1 MGRGGLM
8 PSIKLRLVVI
18 FAAVFSVVL
27 AALGLSMY
35 VKLKDIAIGSIDSHL
50 HSEVQLIAGLITS
63 EREDLEVE
71 LHKVETGDYAVALS
85 GHYFQ
90 VVSEN
95 GELIARSPSL
105 SLANVTL
112 PLRGKEAFFEPVLK
126 NITGPDNKPHRL
138 MEQSFNV
145 YGKVV
150 TVQASESLA
159 DVYALLSTFRRTLL
173 IAFPLI
179 FMFTSAAVVVVT
191 GFSLRSLDVFA
202 RQLGH
207 ITEKSLSER
216 VNADNLP
223 RELKPLASNF
233 NVMIERLEESFE
245 RQRSFLTDASH
256 QLRTPLSIVKSTCD
270 VTLAKDRTADEYREA
285 LLSVS
290 GSLSRMTALTE
301 RIMDAARFESRI
313 FSMNMAEVDLTG
325 ILEDCVRLLADKAL
339 SRSVSIALSGAR
351 TRVFGDREKL
361 TDLFL
366 TITDNAVKYN
376 RQGGRVAIEVKEGVD
391 EAVVTIEDTG
401 RGIPAGEREKVFD
414 RFFRGA
420 DTGGVEPGSG
430 LGLSIAKTLAARHGG
445 GITLESEVGKGS
457 VFKVILPKKDKKD

>member
-1 MGRGGLM
+1 M

-18 FAAVFSVVL
+18 FAAVFSVAL

-35 VKLKDIAIGSIDSHL
+35 VKLKDIAVGSIDSHL

-63 EREDLEVE
+63 EHENLEVE
-71 LHKVETGDYAVALS
+71 LHKMETGDYAVALS

-90 VVSEN
+90 VVLES

-112 PLRGKEAFFEPVLK
+112 PPRGTEASFEPVLK

-179 FMFTSAAVVVVT
+179 FAFTSAAVVAVT
-191 GFSLRSLDVFA
+191 GFSLRSLGVFA
-202 RQLGH
+202 KQLGH

-223 RELKPLASNF
+223 CELKPLALNF

-270 VTLAKDRTADEYREA
+270 VTLAKDRTAGEYREA

-290 GSLSRMTALTE
+290 GSLSRMTVLTE
-301 RIMDAARFESRI
+301 RIMDEARFESRI
-313 FSMNMAEVDLTG
+313 FSMNMAEADLLG
-325 ILEDCVRLLADKAL
+325 ILEDCVRLLEDKAL
-339 SRSVSIALSGAR
+339 SRSVSVGLSGAR
-351 TRVFGDREKL
+351 ARVFGDREKL

-366 TITDNAVKYN
+366 TIIDNAVKYN

-391 EAVVTIEDTG
+391 GAVVTIEDTG

-420 DTGGVEPGSG
+420 DTSGVEPGSG
-430 LGLSIAKTLAARHGG
+430 LGLSIAKVLAARHGG
-445 GITLESEVGKGS
+445 EITLESEVGKGS

>member
-1 MGRGGLM
+1 M

-18 FAAVFSVVL
+18 FAAVFSVAL

-35 VKLKDIAIGSIDSHL
+35 VKLKDIAVGSIDSHL

-63 EREDLEVE
+63 EHENLEVE
-71 LHKVETGDYAVALS
+71 LHKMETGDYAVALS

-112 PLRGKEAFFEPVLK
+112 PLRGPEASFEPVLK

-138 MEQSFNV
+138 MEQSFHV

-159 DVYALLSTFRRTLL
+159 DVYALLLTFRRTLL

-179 FMFTSAAVVVVT
+179 FAFTSAAVVVVT

-223 RELKPLASNF
+223 RELKPLALNF

-270 VTLAKDRTADEYREA
+270 VTLAKDRTAGEYREA
-285 LLSVS
+285 LLAIS
-290 GSLSRMTALTE
+290 GSLSRMTVLTE
-301 RIMDAARFESRI
+301 RIMDEARFESRI

-325 ILEDCVRLLADKAL
+325 ILEDCVRLLEDKAKA
-339 SRSVSIALSGAR
+339 RSVSIGLSGAR
-351 TRVFGDREKL
+351 ARVFGDREKL

-366 TITDNAVKYN
+366 TIMDNAVKYN

-391 EAVVTIEDTG
+391 EAVVTVSDTG
-401 RGIPAGEREKVFD
+401 RGIQAGEREKVFD

-420 DTGGVEPGSG
+420 DTAGVEPGSG
-430 LGLSIAKTLAARHGG
+430 LGLSIAKVLAARHGG
-445 GITLESEVGKGS
+445 KITLESEVGKGS